1 MKAAKA
7 AGLLPKESLREEK
20 AVGSKAMKTMKAMKA
35 KVQKATQAAAH
46 PQKMQAMKLAMKTM
60 KAMKAAAHPKKKAKY
75 EVQCLDAD
83 MRHAIKVLVEH
94 GRPGL
99 QRTELC
105 KLD

>member
-7 AGLLPKESLREEK
+7 AGLLPKELLRKEK

-46 PQKMQAMKLAMKTM
+46 SQKMQAMKLAMKTM

>member
-1 MKAAKA
+1 MKAAKP
-7 AGLLPKESLREEK
+7 AGLLPKEPLRAEK
-20 AVGSKAMKTMKAMKA
+20 AVGSKAMKAMKAMK
-35 KVQKATQAAAH
+35 AH

-60 KAMKAAAHPKKKAKY
+60 KAMKAAAHPQKKAKY
-75 EVQCLDAD
+75 EVQCLHAD

-99 QRTELC
+99 QRTELW

>member
-1 MKAAKA
+1 MKAAKP
-7 AGLLPKESLREEK
+7 AGLLPKEPLHAEK

-60 KAMKAAAHPKKKAKY
+60 KAMKAAAHLKKKAKY

>member
-1 MKAAKA
+1 
-7 AGLLPKESLREEK
+7 
-20 AVGSKAMKTMKAMKA
+20 MKTMKAMKA
-35 KVQKATQAAAH
+35 KVKKATKAAAH

-75 EVQCLDAD
+75 EVQCLDAV

>member
-1 MKAAKA
+1 MKAAKP
-7 AGLLPKESLREEK
+7 AGLLPKEPLREEK
-20 AVGSKAMKTMKAMKA
+20 AVGS
-35 KVQKATQAAAH
+35 KATQAAAH
-46 PQKMQAMKLAMKTM
+46 PQKMKAMKLAMKLAMKTM

>member
-1 MKAAKA
+1 MKAAKP
-7 AGLLPKESLREEK
+7 AGLLPKEPLREEK
-20 AVGSKAMKTMKAMKA
+20 AVGS
-35 KVQKATQAAAH
+35 KATQAAAH
-46 PQKMQAMKLAMKTM
+46 PQKMKAMKLAMKTM
-60 KAMKAAAHPKKKAKY
+60 KAMKAAAHPKKTAKY

-99 QRTELC
+99 QRTELW